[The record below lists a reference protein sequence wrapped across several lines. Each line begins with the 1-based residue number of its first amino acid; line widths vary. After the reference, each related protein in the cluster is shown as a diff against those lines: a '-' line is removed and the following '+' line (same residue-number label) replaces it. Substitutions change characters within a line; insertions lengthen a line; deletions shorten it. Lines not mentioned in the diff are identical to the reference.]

1 MQLANI
7 DNAATT
13 EGQGPTISA
22 AEVAALLGIRRATFL
37 RKRTAMQSAGFP
49 RPLPLGL
56 TTPVYSRALVLAWI
70 ETNGLAPETQEGADP
85 VAAARKALEARIG
98 RAAA

>member
-1 MQLANI
+1 MAEL
-7 DNAATT
+7 
-13 EGQGPTISA
+13 PTISPEEIA
-22 AEVAALLGIRRATFL
+22 SLLGIRRATFL
-37 RKRTAMQSAGFP
+37 RKRASLHTKGFP

-70 ETNGLAPETQEGADP
+70 ENNGLPPETVVPSDP
-85 VAAARKALEARIG
+85 VAAAREALEARIG